1 MKKGALIGIG
11 VGVGVIIVALV
22 VCGFAFNW
30 FGGSKVP
37 VDNDEIIDVENNNME
52 YNNEE
57 EEEYVGKPLENI
69 INRAGTI
76 KKVRNDEVIING
88 PDDEDIYI
96 YVTKKTKI
104 YGPDGNEKEISA
116 LEKGMYITVDI
127 DGDARD
133 AEDPED
139 EFDAMI
145 IYISGK

>member
-11 VGVGVIIVALV
+11 VGVGAVVVVLL

-30 FGGSKVP
+30 FGGNEVP
-37 VDNDEIIDVENNNME
+37 VDNDTTIDVENNNME
-52 YNNEE
+52 YNAENN
-57 EEEYVGKPLENI
+57 EEYVGKPLESI

-76 KKVRNDEVIING
+76 KKVRNDEIIING
-88 PDDEDIYI
+88 PDNEDIYI

-104 YGPDGNEKEISA
+104 YGPDGNEKEISD

-127 DGDARD
+127 DGDKRD
-133 AEDPED
+133 ADDPED

>member
-1 MKKGALIGIG
+1 MKKTALIGIG
-11 VGVGVIIVALV
+11 VGVGVIVIALI

-37 VDNDEIIDVENNNME
+37 VNNDEIIDVENNNTE
-52 YNNEE
+52 YNAKEDDG
-57 EEEYVGKPLENI
+57 YVGKPLESI

-76 KKVRNDEVIING
+76 KKVRNDEIIING

-96 YVTKKTKI
+96 YVTKETKI
-104 YGPDGNEKEISA
+104 YGPDGNEKEISD

-127 DGDARD
+127 DGDAREED
-133 AEDPED
+133 DPED

>member
-11 VGVGVIIVALV
+11 VSVGVIVVTLV
-22 VCGFAFNW
+22 VCGFVFNW
-30 FGGSKVP
+30 FGGNEVSVG
-37 VDNDEIIDVENNNME
+37 NDEIIDVENNNIE
-52 YNNEE
+52 YNHEDD
-57 EEEYVGKPLENI
+57 EEYVGKPLENI

-96 YVTKKTKI
+96 YVTKDTKI
-104 YGPDGNEKEISA
+104 YGPDGNEKEISD

-127 DGDARD
+127 DGDAIGAD
-133 AEDPED
+133 DPED